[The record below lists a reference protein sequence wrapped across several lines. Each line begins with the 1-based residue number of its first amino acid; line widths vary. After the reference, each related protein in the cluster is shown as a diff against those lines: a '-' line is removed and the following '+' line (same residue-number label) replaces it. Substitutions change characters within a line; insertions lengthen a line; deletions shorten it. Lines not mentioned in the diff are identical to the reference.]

1 MTDPEV
7 GARIARWRRRRGL
20 SQVALAG
27 LVGRS
32 ESWLSQ
38 VERGL
43 RHVDSLAVLR
53 DLSRVLRVD
62 LEMLAPSPMATPR
75 GSNGPAHPV
84 LEQALLAPPIADSTA
99 ATPAAA
105 PVTTTEVSA
114 MHLAYQDARYGDVL
128 TALPTISVQLA
139 GTGDPRMLAAG
150 WAVVAKML
158 TKTGSWDLALLAA
171 DRAREA
177 AYRSGDRADL
187 GMAVFQVVCALLPT
201 SRAAIGEDLATRT
214 AHHLTPD
221 NARDSGGVD
230 AADDAAVRSVAGA
243 LWLIAAIA
251 AARRSDTDAAA
262 DRLDRAHHLAQSLGR
277 DANLRWT
284 AFGPTNVALHRVTV
298 AAELGDAP
306 AAITAAH
313 RLDPSRFP
321 APLRG
326 RRVQVGLDLAWAY
339 TCRRR
344 DADAVLALLEVE
356 RAAPDATRHNVYA
369 RSTISTLLGRARG
382 STGGHIRGLATRNHV
397 TL

>member
-7 GARIARWRRRRGL
+7 GERIARWRRRRGL

-43 RHVDSLAVLR
+43 RHVDSLVVLR

-62 LEMLAPSPMATPR
+62 LEVLAPSSTASPR
-75 GSNGPAHPV
+75 GSDGPAQPA
-84 LEQALLAPPIADSTA
+84 LEQALVAPPIAESTA
-99 ATPAAA
+99 ATPATA
-105 PVTTTEVSA
+105 PVATVQVSA
-114 MHLAYQDARYGDVL
+114 LHLAYQDARYTDVL
-128 TALPTISVQLA
+128 TALPTISAQLA
-139 GTGDPRMLAAG
+139 STDDPRVLAAG

-158 TKTGSWDLALLAA
+158 TKIGSWDLALLAA

-177 AYRSGDRADL
+177 AYRSGDLADL
-187 GMAVFQVVCALLPT
+187 GMAVYQVVCALLPT
-201 SRAAIGEDLATRT
+201 PRAGIGEDLATRT
-214 AHHLTPD
+214 AHHLIPD
-221 NARDSGGVD
+221 NAHRGGDVD
-230 AADDAAVRSVAGA
+230 ATNRAAVHSVAGA
-243 LWLIAAIA
+243 LWLIAAIV

-262 DRLDRAHHLAQSLGR
+262 DRLDRAHHLAQDLGR

-284 AFGPTNVALHRVTV
+284 GFGPTNVALHRVTV

-313 RLDPSRFP
+313 RLDPSGFP

>member
-43 RHVDSLAVLR
+43 RHVDGLAVLR

-139 GTGDPRMLAAG
+139 GTGDPRLLAAG

-187 GMAVFQVVCALLPT
+187 GMAAFQVVCALLPT

-230 AADDAAVRSVAGA
+230 A
-243 LWLIAAIA
+243 
-251 AARRSDTDAAA
+251 
-262 DRLDRAHHLAQSLGR
+262 GR
-277 DANLRWT
+277 
-284 AFGPTNVALHRVTV
+284 
-298 AAELGDAP
+298 
-306 AAITAAH
+306 
-313 RLDPSRFP
+313 
-321 APLRG
+321 
-326 RRVQVGLDLAWAY
+326 
-339 TCRRR
+339 
-344 DADAVLALLEVE
+344 
-356 RAAPDATRHNVYA
+356 
-369 RSTISTLLGRARG
+369 
-382 STGGHIRGLATRNHV
+382 
-397 TL
+397 